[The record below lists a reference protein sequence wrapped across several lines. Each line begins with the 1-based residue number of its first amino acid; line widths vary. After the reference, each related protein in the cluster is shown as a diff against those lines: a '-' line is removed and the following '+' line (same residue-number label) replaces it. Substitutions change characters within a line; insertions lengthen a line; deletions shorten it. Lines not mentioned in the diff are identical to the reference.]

1 MIQYLHSN
9 SNIIAR
15 SMFDMLQVSSRCQLW
30 PVVFASLHRP
40 RTEPNCPIARGRLC
54 GESSGTSEDVG
65 VSVADE
71 GGYVLFLDGESPR
84 VSIFTT
90 PLAPLIAD
98 HERTGCRVAAVEGGF
113 GVEALCHHVRR

>member
-9 SNIIAR
+9 SNIITR

-30 PVVFASLHRP
+30 PVVFASLHWP

-84 VSIFTT
+84 VSKYIHNAIGST
-90 PLAPLIAD
+90 D
-98 HERTGCRVAAVEGGF
+98 SRSREDRMSSCSRRRRVW
-113 GVEALCHHVRR
+113 R